1 MNAISKV
8 VAGLLIAASFAA
20 NAELGKEYDIRP
32 DANVSNGPSAVDW
45 QHKENAKLAEATKP
59 EALAKFVKDAAAAEA
74 LLAQVKPAYATDAMV
89 ATQIA
94 AITQLV
100 MTPKCPKAP
109 ACRKVWTAALLKAA
123 ETSTEQYRTMFFLEQ
138 LRWCATKD
146 QNDAL
151 AALGAKTQWKAV
163 KDFIPMVVVK

>member
-1 MNAISKV
+1 MNVFSK
-8 VAGLLIAASFAA
+8 AFACLLIAASFTASA
-20 NAELGKEYDIRP
+20 DLGKEYDIRP

-59 EALAKFVKDAAAAEA
+59 EALAKFVKDAAAADA
-74 LLAQVKPAYATDAMV
+74 LLAQVKTAYATDAMV

-100 MTPKCPKAP
+100 MTPKCEKAK
-109 ACRKVWTAALLKAA
+109 ACRKVWTTALLKAA
-123 ETSTEQYRTMFFLEQ
+123 TTSTEQYRTMFFLEQ

-146 QNDAL
+146 QNDAIK
-151 AALGAKTQWKAV
+151 ALGAKTQWKAV
-163 KDFIPMVVVK
+163 KDFVPMVLVK